1 MNTIELIQN
10 EIKTLPAFKAQEV
23 LDFIIFLRTRNNS
36 DDLKKSN
43 MKQEQPL
50 TNQRIIVKK
59 NSTSIKSK
67 ILKIGINC
75 AGLPLIDD
83 RTVDEILNYDSN
95 GIPE

>member
-36 DDLKKSN
+36 DNFDKAN
-43 MKQEQPL
+43 ENQEQHM
-50 TNQRIIVKK
+50 TNQRIITKK
-59 NSTSIKSK
+59 QFTSIKSK

-75 AGLPLIDD
+75 AALPLIDD
-83 RTVDEILNYDSN
+83 RTVSVVRK
-95 GIPE
+95 